1 MDSRHETQIQELL
14 NHLIRELNVYIAEHL
29 DEVVNSP
36 HLMHE
41 LERIVQTIYEAA
53 GEDEIDASEL
63 ISKHNLLAVHPVSL
77 PLVTELTEDDESRL
91 QPIIKVI
98 SEVACHENTAM
109 ARQLLPRLDEILCSI
124 TSNF

>member
-1 MDSRHETQIQELL
+1 MDSRHETQIQEIL
-14 NHLIRELNVYIAEHL
+14 NHLIREINTYLSEHL

-41 LERIVQTIYEAA
+41 LESIVQAIYEAA
-53 GEDEIDASEL
+53 DEREIDASEL
-63 ISKHNLLAVHPVSL
+63 ISKHNLLAVHPMML

-91 QPIIKVI
+91 QPINKAIA
-98 SEVACHENTAM
+98 EAACHENTVM
-109 ARQLLPRLDEILCSI
+109 SRQLLPRLDEILCQI

>member
-14 NHLIRELNVYIAEHL
+14 NHLIREINVYIAEHL

-41 LERIVQTIYEAA
+41 LERIVQVIYEAA

-63 ISKHNLLAVHPVSL
+63 ISKHNLLAVHPIIL
-77 PLVTELTEDDESRL
+77 PFITELTEDDDSRL

-98 SEVACHENTAM
+98 SEVACPENTVM
-109 ARQLLPRLDEILCSI
+109 ARQLLPRLDEILCQI